1 MKFMQSFTGKFLT
14 IMFLISLL
22 LAGCSS
28 AATVTPAPTQDPAE
42 IIAAAVATVRA
53 EMTAEALRNPS
64 PTPMPTATNIPTETP
79 VPPTPTPSVPSETP
93 TSTATTA
100 PAVSAKFLSA
110 GTFPENKFEYI
121 PNKKFGL
128 AIRFQNTG
136 TVAWTPG
143 YRLKLT
149 GFEGEITVQTELE
162 LGQAIEPGKAAEF
175 DLWAFGS
182 EMMGRHVWY
191 FQLYTAEGYPV
202 PGGSAAFSYTA
213 VTGHD
218 E

>member
-1 MKFMQSFTGKFLT
+1 M
-14 IMFLISLL
+14 LL
-22 LAGCSS
+22 LGLLMAGCSPAS
-28 AATVTPAPTQDPAE
+28 TATPAPTQDPAD
-42 IIAAAVATVRA
+42 IIAAAVATIQA

-64 PTPMPTATNIPTETP
+64 PTPMPTATIEPTATP
-79 VPPTPTPSVPSETP
+79 VPPTPTPSLPSETP

-128 AIRFQNTG
+128 AVRFQNTG
-136 TVAWTPG
+136 TVTWTPG

-149 GFEGEITVQTELE
+149 GFEGEITVQPEVE

-191 FQLYTAEGYPV
+191 FQLYTAEGFPV